1 MTWRLLLHNK
11 MLNFA
16 SLRRETYATLSDACR
31 EALSI
36 ESSVASWHKAA
47 TSRMEMAQE
56 EKAYTAAN
64 FLVQEC
70 GVSSHVTAGVV
81 ISARQYSLLSLLPTD
96 EDFTRKHEGGGL
108 LSMANAGANT
118 NGSQFFVTFQ
128 ATPHLDK
135 SV

>member
-1 MTWRLLLHNK
+1 
-11 MLNFA
+11 
-16 SLRRETYATLSDACR
+16 
-31 EALSI
+31 
-36 ESSVASWHKAA
+36 
-47 TSRMEMAQE
+47 MEMGLE

-64 FLVQEC
+64 FLV
-70 GVSSHVTAGVV
+70 HVYGFWSLATAAVF
-81 ISARQYSLLSLLPTD
+81 ISALFTSSLLLAD